1 MIRNF
6 FSRFASADADTI
18 GHEDFVQA
26 VGAGEV
32 TVVDVREP
40 NEYAT
45 GHIAQALNMPM
56 SQFDARR
63 LPDGKP
69 IVFICQAGGR
79 SRNAL
84 MKARAAG
91 CEDARHYA
99 SGMNGWRSRGEDVAL

>member
-26 VGAGEV
+26 IGDGQV

-45 GHIAQALNMPM
+45 GHIAEALNMPM
-56 SQFDARR
+56 SRFDAGQ

-79 SRNAL
+79 SRKAL
-84 MKARAAG
+84 NTARSAG
-91 CEDARHYA
+91 REETRHYA
-99 SGMNGWRSRGEDVAL
+99 GGMNGWRARGEDVAF

>member
-26 VGAGEV
+26 IGDGQV

-40 NEYAT
+40 NEYAA
-45 GHIAQALNMPM
+45 GHIAEALNMPM

-69 IVFICQAGGR
+69 LVFICQAGGR

-84 MKARAAG
+84 NQARANG
-91 CEDARHYA
+91 REEARHYA
-99 SGMNGWRSRGEDVAL
+99 GGMNGWRSRGEEVAF